1 MDASVDI
8 RSARFREEREA
19 DWKRLEA
26 LVQEAE
32 SRGVTG
38 LSFMQ
43 ARDLAALY
51 RQATTS
57 LAIAREISLDK
68 ALLAYLE
75 ALTARAYLSV
85 YAPQE
90 RLGGVVTKFLTQG
103 APQAMRRSWAFIL
116 LGFLCMGLGAF
127 CGYLLFFD
135 DADWYHVFMPEG
147 LAGGR
152 GPGSTTEF
160 LRGVIYDDDPDAR
173 GLGAFATFLFSHNT
187 RIAIFVFGLGVFL
200 CVPAIA
206 LIFYNGLMFGAFV
219 ALHVDR
225 GLGWDIA
232 GWLSIHGVTELSA
245 ICIACGAGLQLGFAV
260 LFPGQRTRARA
271 LRDAGRD
278 ATKLAIVAALMLVA
292 AALLEGFGRQ
302 LVQDMNTRLLIGW
315 GVGALWVVWFAL
327 GGRRGGRASGR
338 GRS

>member
-1 MDASVDI
+1 
-8 RSARFREEREA
+8 
-19 DWKRLEA
+19 
-26 LVQEAE
+26 
-32 SRGVTG
+32 
-38 LSFMQ
+38 
-43 ARDLAALY
+43 
-51 RQATTS
+51 
-57 LAIAREISLDK
+57 
-68 ALLAYLE
+68 
-75 ALTARAYLSV
+75 
-85 YAPQE
+85 
-90 RLGGVVTKFLTQG
+90 
-103 APQAMRRSWAFIL
+103 
-116 LGFLCMGLGAF
+116 
-127 CGYLLFFD
+127 
-135 DADWYHVFMPEG
+135 YHVFMPEG